1 MDWISAEGRI
11 AEAIKRGFLELDEQM
26 MNDEE
31 TRQEMS
37 GTTAITTLIK
47 DKIIYCGNVGDSRAV
62 SKNACGPHAT
72 KQITPYHVSGRMCE

>member
-1 MDWISAEGRI
+1 
-11 AEAIKRGFLELDEQM
+11 M

-47 DKIIYCGNVGDSRAV
+47 DGTIYCGNVGDSRAV
-62 SKNACGPHAT
+62 SGASIIPHSKYIVIHFRLHA
-72 KQITPYHVSGRMCE
+72 